1 MVLANNSRPK
11 TFDEMVG
18 QTHLLSSN
26 GILTNALRMTP
37 LPSLIFYG
45 PPGTGKTTASEIIAA
60 QSNMP
65 LIKMNATQASITD
78 IKKSLQKSTE
88 QTLLYLDEIQYFN
101 KKQQQSLL
109 PLIENNQ
116 ITLIAAT
123 TENPY
128 HALYDALLSRCVICE
143 FKAIPAE
150 NIEKRLH
157 QILQNN
163 NSVKITDDTI
173 NTIAH
178 ISGGDMRKAVNT
190 LEITINCYKNKT
202 TPIDK
207 TDLQNILPSASM
219 AGFDT
224 DADTH
229 YNLISGL
236 QKSIRGSDPDAAI
249 FYLARLLEGGDLL
262 SPCRRLLVIA
272 NEDIG
277 LAYPEAMSLVYAL
290 VQTAKE
296 LGLPEA
302 NKPLTNAVLLLALAP
317 KASTAERTYNAAA
330 EDVKNGYGK
339 IIPSYLRNACSKG
352 YLYPHD
358 YPNHYVKQ
366 QYLPDDIKSRKYYT
380 PDTNAFEQNAAKYWK
395 TIKGE

>member
-1 MVLANNSRPK
+1 MVLANDNRPK

-45 PPGTGKTTASEIIAA
+45 PPGTGKTTASEIIAT

-178 ISGGDMRKAVNT
+178 IAGGDMRKAVNT
-190 LEITINCYKNKT
+190 LEITINCYKSKT

-262 SPCRRLLVIA
+262 SPCRRLLVIV

-277 LAYPEAMSLVYAL
+277 LAYPEAMTLVYAL

-339 IIPSYLRNACSKG
+339 IIPPYLRNACSKG

-358 YPNHYVKQ
+358 YPNHYVQQ

-380 PDTNAFEQNAAKYWK
+380 PDTNTFEQNAAKYWK
-395 TIKGE
+395 AIKGE